1 MNERRK
7 VVIIDDSP
15 IVRKM
20 AEVALEEAGY
30 EVYSAEDGE
39 EGLRI
44 TKEVI
49 PSVIL
54 VDFIMPKMS
63 GYQFCQ
69 AINQDDE
76 LKNIP
81 IILITAKGED
91 VGRKFLEKFGVI
103 DYFIKP
109 FKSSDLVDKVNSIVE
124 LQKTIFQPSDSE
136 GEILVEEE
144 EASLIAQED
153 TLSIESVKTFQ
164 RETTPKIN
172 SSEVQLAD
180 SLADSFSL
188 DIIETSEVEDTEQSI
203 EVKMSETLEDE
214 TLSIDSLK
222 QLELDNAF
230 DLAKTEN
237 HEVDKGDIASVEDD
251 VAMAYEKA
259 FSANDSQ
266 KANQMEDSFSI
277 SSIENS
283 IERVT
288 RKVLKEEIQLIIQK
302 SVTDILRQSG
312 IIKVPDILLSGSI
325 RFFSIKDILSLIA
338 HNRLTSKISILSEVL
353 SSDIYFLDGQIIFAS
368 SNKTNSLLDFESIK
382 NLSAEFSEQMKDSI
396 YDILSEIIQLDS
408 GTFSIEKMPTLDNLQ
423 SVPIRLG
430 IPSSLIEASRR
441 VDVKAYSNLFDD
453 KTVFFK
459 LLRDST
465 VKSYNL
471 NKNEMRIFACINGE
485 RTVGEIID
493 ISGLPSTETFRALYV
508 LLNGGIVKIYW
519 NC

>member
-30 EVYSAEDGE
+30 DVYSAEDGE

-44 TKEVI
+44 TKKVI

-69 AINQDDE
+69 AIKQDDE

-91 VGRKFLEKFGVI
+91 VGKKFLEKFGVI

-109 FKSSDLVDKVNSIVE
+109 FKSSDLVDKVNSIVGIE
-124 LQKTIFQPSDSE
+124 KTIFQPSETE
-136 GEILVEEE
+136 GGILVKEE
-144 EASLIAQED
+144 EASVIAHED
-153 TLSIESVKTFQ
+153 TLSSEPVKTFEQ
-164 RETTPKIN
+164 ETTLEIN
-172 SSEVQLAD
+172 SSEVQLE
-180 SLADSFSL
+180 DSFSL
-188 DIIETSEVEDTEQSI
+188 DMIEPSEVEETEQPI
-203 EVKMSETLEDE
+203 EIKMSETLEE
-214 TLSIDSLK
+214 EALSIDSLK
-222 QLELDNAF
+222 QLELDKAF
-230 DLAKTEN
+230 DLAEREN
-237 HEVDKGDIASVEDD
+237 YEAAKVDIVSVKDD
-251 VAMAYEKA
+251 VEMFYEKA
-259 FSANDSQ
+259 FTANDSQ
-266 KANQMEDSFSI
+266 NANQTEDRFNI
-277 SSIENS
+277 SLIENS

-288 RKVLKEEIQLIIQK
+288 RKVLKEEIQPFIQK

-325 RFFSIKDILSLIA
+325 RFFSIKDILNLIA
-338 HNRLTSKISILSEVL
+338 LNRLTSKLSILSEVL
-353 SSDIYFLDGQIIFAS
+353 SSDIYFLNGKIIFAS
-368 SNKTNSLLDFESIK
+368 STKTNSLLDFESIK
-382 NLSAEFSEQMKDSI
+382 NLSAEFYEQMKDSI

-408 GTFSIEKMPTLDNLQ
+408 GTFSIERMPTLDDLQ
-423 SVPIRLG
+423 SVSIHLS

-459 LLRDST
+459 LLRDSAI
-465 VKSYNL
+465 KSYNL

-485 RTVGEIID
+485 RTVGEITD
-493 ISGLPSTETFRALYV
+493 ISGLPSTETFRAFYV
-508 LLNGGIVKIYW
+508 LLNVGIVKIYD
-519 NC
+519 NGGI